1 MTNHSS
7 PGGRK
12 VSQLEIHVNDLSR
25 LSTLGSRRYDEFITK
40 TTHAVLE
47 SKGETKPELRWAI
60 FHRRTADIPVDLRSY
75 VDRVAQHAYQVTDA
89 DIDGLVRAGY
99 SEDAIFE
106 ITGAAALGA
115 AITRLERG
123 LIALNESKS

>member
-1 MTNHSS
+1 MD
-7 PGGRK
+7 GGGQ
-12 VSQLEIHVNDLSR
+12 VAQLEIHVKDDLGSR
-25 LSTLGSRRYDEFITK
+25 LSALGSHRYDELITR

-47 SKGETKPELRWAI
+47 SKGETRPELRWAV
-60 FHRRTADIPVDLRSY
+60 FHRRMADVPADLRVY
-75 VDRVAQHAYQVTDA
+75 VDKVSQHAYRVTDE

-123 LIALNESKS
+123 LIALHESER